1 MPDFIKKAYFKLV
14 EYHIPRL
21 FHRGPILP
29 VIYYSLV
36 SPVFRREMRAVMAG
50 KILHL
55 DQTHRN
61 DGNLYLLVR
70 NTHRLEKGLIMRP
83 RRTVFALDFIEET
96 VLAYQAVM
104 RQALPDQDQQIRWFT
119 DVLHS
124 YFDVVDAANPVIGR
138 CKAVFEAALA
148 GSASGRPASGT
159 RIPYHRIEKSVDDI
173 SYEAFLRL
181 TRHRKSVRWFKPEPV
196 PRERVDQ
203 ALLAAG
209 LAPSACNRQPYSF
222 RIFDDPARV
231 AELAAIPMGT
241 RGFAQNIPMFV
252 VVVGHLDAYFD
263 ERDRHVI
270 YVDGSLAAMT
280 FMLALETL
288 GLSSCPINWPDI
300 EARERRM
307 DRALGLKPHERP
319 ILCMAVGYA
328 DPEGMVAFSE
338 KRPLDEVRVFNG

>member
-1 MPDFIKKAYFKLV
+1 MIDSIRKAYFKLV

-21 FHRGPILP
+21 FHKGRVLP
-29 VIYYSLV
+29 VIYYALV

-83 RRTVFALDFIEET
+83 RRDVFALDFIEET
-96 VLAYQAVM
+96 VNAYQAVM
-104 RQALPDQDQQIRWFT
+104 RAALPDQDQQIRWFT

-124 YFDVVDAANPVIGR
+124 YFDVVDASNPVIGR
-138 CKAVFEAALA
+138 CKATFDAALA
-148 GSASGRPASGT
+148 QSAHGLPASGV
-159 RIPYHRIEKSVDDI
+159 RVPYHRIEKTADDVG
-173 SYEAFLRL
+173 YEAFLRL
-181 TRHRKSVRWFKPEPV
+181 TRHRKSVRWFLPKPV
-196 PRERVDQ
+196 PHELVDK

-209 LAPSACNRQPYSF
+209 LAPSACNRQPYAF

-231 AELAAIPMGT
+231 AELSVIPMGT

-270 YVDGSLAAMT
+270 YVDGSLAAMS

-300 EARERRM
+300 ESRERRM
-307 DRALGLKPHERP
+307 EKALNLKPHERP